1 MKKVLVTG
9 CAGFIGSHTCEK
21 LVALGY
27 QVAGID
33 NFDDFYPRKLKE
45 ANIANLLTSGSFEF
59 LEGNICDPNDL
70 YKLSSDIDL
79 VIHLAAKAGVRPST
93 SNPDAFI
100 ENNINGTRQL
110 LKWMH
115 KNNIR
120 KFVFGSSSSV
130 YGNNKK
136 VPFSETDNVD
146 FPISPYAFT
155 KKSCELLNYTYHH
168 LCDMDIVNL
177 RFFTVYGPR
186 QRPDLAIRKFINLIK
201 NDEALPVFGDGSTSR
216 DYTYVEDIVDGII
229 KAVHYVNNG
238 TNIYETINIGNNTPV
253 KLSELL
259 SLLYEIFDK
268 EPNLNY
274 LPMQDGDVNKTYADI
289 SKAKDLLG
297 YAPSTT
303 FKDGL
308 QKFCAWLEN
317 N

>member
-21 LVALGY
+21 LVAMGY
-27 QVAGID
+27 KVVGID
-33 NFDDFYPRKLKE
+33 NFDDFYPRSMKE
-45 ANIANLLTSGSFEF
+45 DNIANLLTSGNLDF
-59 LEGNICDPNDL
+59 LEGNICNPEDL
-70 YKLSSDIDL
+70 NKLASDVDL

-93 SNPDAFI
+93 SDPDAFV
-100 ENNINGTRQL
+100 ETNINGTRQL

-168 LCDMDIVNL
+168 LCDIDVVNL

-186 QRPDLAIRKFINLIK
+186 QRPDLAIRKFIRLIK
-201 NDEALPVFGDGSTSR
+201 ADEPLPVFGDGSTSR
-216 DYTYVEDIVDGII
+216 DYTYVEDIVEGII
-229 KAVHYVNNG
+229 GAMNYVNEG
-238 TNIYETINIGNNTPV
+238 TKVYETFNIGNNTPV

-259 SLLYEIFDK
+259 ALLYEIFNK
-268 EPNLNY
+268 KPNLNY

-289 SKAKDLLG
+289 SKAKNLLG
-297 YAPSTT
+297 YAPTTT
-303 FKDGL
+303 FKEGL
-308 QKFCAWLEN
+308 EKFCAWLEQN
-317 N
+317 

>member
-1 MKKVLVTG
+1 MKKILVTG

-21 LVALGY
+21 LISMGY
-27 QVAGID
+27 QVVGID
-33 NFDDFYPRKLKE
+33 NFDDFYPRSLKE
-45 ANIANLLTSGSFEF
+45 RNIAGLMISDSFDF
-59 LEGNICDPNDL
+59 HEGNICDPADL
-70 YKLSSDIDL
+70 NNLASDIGL

-93 SNPDAFI
+93 SDPDAFI

-115 KNNIR
+115 KNNIN

-155 KKSCELLNYTYHH
+155 KKSCELLNYTYHY

-186 QRPDLAIRKFINLIK
+186 QRPDLAIRKFLRLIK
-201 NDEALPVFGDGSTSR
+201 ADEPLPVFGDGSTSR

-229 KAVHYVNNG
+229 RATNYVNEGN
-238 TNIYETINIGNNTPV
+238 NIYETFNIGNSTPI

-259 SLLYEIFDK
+259 TFLYEIFNK

-289 SKAKDLLG
+289 SKAQDLLG
-297 YAPSTT
+297 YDPSTT
-303 FKDGL
+303 FKEGL
-308 QKFCAWLEN
+308 EKFCEWLELN
-317 N
+317 

>member
-21 LVALGY
+21 LVSMGY
-27 QVAGID
+27 QVVGID
-33 NFDDFYPRKLKE
+33 NFDDFYPRSMKE
-45 ANIANLLTSGSFEF
+45 GNIAGLLASGSFDF
-59 LEGNICDPNDL
+59 HEGNICDPDDL
-70 YKLSSDIDL
+70 NKLATDVDL

-93 SNPDAFI
+93 SDPDAFI

-155 KKSCELLNYTYHH
+155 KKSCELLNYTYHY

-186 QRPDLAIRKFINLIK
+186 QRPDLAIRKFIRLIK
-201 NDEALPVFGDGSTSR
+201 SDEPLPVFGDGSTSR

-229 KAVHYVNNG
+229 RAVNYVIEG
-238 TNIYETINIGNNTPV
+238 TKVYEIINIGNSTPI

-259 SLLYEIFDK
+259 ALLYEIFNK

-289 SKAKDLLG
+289 SKAKDILG
-297 YAPSTT
+297 YEPSTT

-308 QKFCAWLEN
+308 QKFCAWLEQN
-317 N
+317 

>member
-1 MKKVLVTG
+1 MNKVLVTG

-27 QVAGID
+27 SVVGID
-33 NFDDFYPRKLKE
+33 NFDDFYPRSMKE
-45 ANIANLLTSGSFEF
+45 SNIANLLESDSFDF
-59 LEGNICDPNDL
+59 HDGNICNPDDL
-70 YKLSSDIDL
+70 YKLASDVDL

-93 SNPDAFI
+93 IDPEAFL
-100 ENNINGTRQL
+100 ENNINGTHQL

-115 KNNIR
+115 KNNIN

-155 KKSCELLNYTYHH
+155 KKSCELLNHTWHS
-168 LCDMDIVNL
+168 LNGMDVVNL

-186 QRPDLAIRKFINLIK
+186 QRPDLAIRKFIHLIK
-201 NDEALPVFGDGSTSR
+201 NDEPLPVFGDGSTSR
-216 DYTYVEDIVDGII
+216 DYTYVNDIVDGII
-229 KAVHYVNNG
+229 KAMHYVNEGSNVF
-238 TNIYETINIGNNTPV
+238 ETFNIGNSTPI

-259 SLLYEIFDK
+259 ALLYGIFNK
-268 EPNLNY
+268 TPNLNY

-297 YAPSTT
+297 YNPSTT
-303 FKDGL
+303 FKEGL
-308 QKFCAWLEN
+308 EKFCAWLEDN
-317 N
+317 